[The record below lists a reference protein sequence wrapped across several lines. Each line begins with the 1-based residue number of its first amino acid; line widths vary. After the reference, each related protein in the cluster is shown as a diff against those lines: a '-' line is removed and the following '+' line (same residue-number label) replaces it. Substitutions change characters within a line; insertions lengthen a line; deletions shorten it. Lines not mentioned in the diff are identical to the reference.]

1 MPTTLIIA
9 AIQAIGAA
17 IYYYQT
23 YAAFAFVV
31 NFAVSQIV
39 TKLFSSGDQDQQNNA
54 VRQQVPPDTTNAL
67 PIVYGNAWL
76 GGRFVDAV
84 LSTDG
89 FSMFYTIAI
98 SNISE
103 NGTFTFDKTKFYY
116 GDRLIT
122 FDTVEPARV
131 LSLTD
136 GAGNVETKINGN
148 LFIYLYRSTN
158 AGVITNLDNGGT
170 AAGSALPSVI
180 MGPSAPIAAGQQWP
194 TTNRQM
200 NGTAFAVVKLV
211 YNAEITTGLQ
221 PITFY
226 GKQYLNGQTV
236 AKPGDVWFDYMT
248 DVRYGGAI
256 DVADIN
262 TTSATALNTY
272 SDQTI
277 TFDNNVGVPSTQAR
291 YRINGVIDPGKNVL
305 NNVNN
310 ILVACDSWMSY
321 NAALGQWSI
330 IINKAES
337 ATFAFNDNN
346 IIGEINTTISD
357 ITQSINVIEA
367 KFPNSLNRDQLDYCT
382 IETPVILLYPNEPI
396 NKYATTYDLTND
408 SVQAQY
414 LANRTLEQARED
426 LIVSFSTTYQGI
438 QIDAGDVVTV
448 TNSAYGWSNKLFRV
462 MKVNETSLPDGNLG
476 AAVELN
482 EYNAEVYDDK
492 DITQYTPAAN
502 SNLVDST
509 FFSTLFS
516 PTITDIVNSVA
527 VPSFSVQ
534 TTVPATGRT
543 TLISL
548 FYTLTATPTNAD
560 WTLFGTLQSSNSAG
574 FPSATLWK
582 FNNVV
587 LPAATYYFAYKVSNE
602 TGQSILSPLSTA
614 FSWSPNTVATTV
626 GNNFLASFSPAAQQV
641 PVVSG
646 SPVFTGIAPQLYGVA
661 GAAAIDFVVSQTDTD
676 ALFVNNTWRIG
687 GSSTTGYA
695 DIVASA
701 GLTIGN
707 PTDGGTFALFP
718 APTGLTTTSAHLD
731 VPVRYK
737 DTGGVVY
744 QGATPSIQF
753 VQVSQG
759 VDGSKTAQANLYQWS
774 STTPANPSGT
784 STWTWATSTQSAYTG
799 TGGWTIA
806 VPANP
811 GTPGI
816 RLWLAQKS
824 FSDAAS
830 ASTTMVSWTSGYSVS
845 DITQNGATGVQ
856 SASAI
861 VYQWA
866 ATIPSGPTGT
876 STYTWSNA
884 LFAAP
889 ASWTLTPGSS
899 TPGFTLWAARVQLTD
914 SASVSTSTINWTTA
928 TISAAGYAGATGS
941 TGLSARICFAR
952 VASNPTPTSGTITTS
967 GGASFPTS
975 GQSTTTWGF
984 AATWSATDPSP
995 SSTNSLY
1002 QSDGIYDATAGT
1014 TSWSTPYISSLKVG
1028 TLSAIT
1034 INTGA
1039 LSVSDSLTVGTLGN
1053 IKGGQTAYNT
1063 GTGFFLGYSGAAYKF
1078 SIGSST
1084 KSLLWDGS
1092 AFSVVGAAIAGGTI
1106 QIGTGGTPSA
1116 KAFEVNASG
1125 VVYTDNIIGGIGQ
1138 FSNQLAASTIVGLS
1152 SSSYKNIEGF
1162 IGSISALGTGG
1173 TSAHGIRGINFKVAT
1188 QTSGLIGSA
1197 AGFDFYADGA
1207 AANYGPFT
1215 GSHDVLIPINTSI
1228 DVGNIVVDVQC
1239 IQKRN
1244 LSNTIFE
1251 VATSNQANQP
1261 ALGVFVLNNGLLAN
1275 SKPSAFIE
1283 TIEDIDSKTVYVM
1296 TPTYEAQKNN
1306 YQICAAN
1313 AVGEGQVLVCNEG
1326 GNINAG
1332 DLIVTSSIAGKG
1344 MKQADDIVRNY
1355 TVAKARE
1362 SVTFTGTN
1370 DIQLIACIYLCG

>member
-1 MPTTLIIA
+1 MPTTLILA
-9 AIQAIGAA
+9 AIELYGMAA
-17 IYYYQT
+17 YYYAT
-23 YAAFAFVV
+23 YSAFAFVV

-236 AKPGDVWFDYMT
+236 AKPGDVWLDYMT

-272 SDQTI
+272 ADQTI
-277 TFDNNVGVPSTQAR
+277 TFNNNLGVPSTQPR

-337 ATFAFNDNN
+337 ATFAFDDNN

-357 ITQSINVIEA
+357 ITQSINIIEA

-382 IETPVILLYPNEPI
+382 IETPAILLYPNEPV
-396 NKYATTYDLTND
+396 NKYSTTYDLTND

-482 EYNAEVYDDK
+482 EYNAQVYDDK

-509 FFSTLFS
+509 FFSTLFA

-560 WTLFGTLQSSNSAG
+560 WTLFGTLQSSDSAG

-701 GLTIGN
+701 GLTIAN

-774 STTPANPSGT
+774 TAAPANPSGT

-830 ASTTMVSWTSGYSVS
+830 ATTTTVNWTSGYSVS
-845 DITQNGATGVQ
+845 DITQNGANGVTGVQ
-856 SASAI
+856 SASPI

-876 STYTWSNA
+876 STYTWA
-884 LFAAP
+884 TAVFTAP

-914 SASVSTSTINWTTA
+914 SASVTTSTINWTTA
-928 TISAAGYAGATGS
+928 TISAAGYAGATGA

-1034 INTGA
+1034 ANMGTITAGNITSAEFRTAATGKRIELNWGA
-1039 LSVSDSLTVGTLGN
+1039 DNFLQFYNAAGTLIGE
-1053 IKGGQTAYNT
+1053 IGGTTGTAYFPGATTLSGPAVWGVN
-1063 GTGFFLGYSGAAYKF
+1063 SGAAPGVAGT
-1078 SIGSST
+1078 SDSDPGVNGQST
-1084 KSLLWDGS
+1084 TGYGVYGQSQQDEGVRGLGTVKG
-1092 AFSVVGAAIAGGTI
+1092 AGNHGVRGININGTSVGVSTAGLVGAANG
-1106 QIGTGGTPSA
+1106 
-1116 KAFEVNASG
+1116 
-1125 VVYTDNIIGGIGQ
+1125 Y
-1138 FSNQLAASTIVGLS
+1138 
-1152 SSSYKNIEGF
+1152 
-1162 IGSISALGTGG
+1162 
-1173 TSAHGIRGINFKVAT
+1173 
-1188 QTSGLIGSA
+1188 
-1197 AGFDFYADGA
+1197 DFYADGGGI
-1207 AANYGPFT
+1207 NYGPFT
-1215 GSHDVLIPINTSI
+1215 GSHDVLIPVGSSI
-1228 DVGNIVVDVQC
+1228 DVGNIVFDVQC
-1239 IQKRN
+1239 IQRKN
-1244 LSNTIFE
+1244 ISNTIFE
-1251 VATSNQANQP
+1251 VAISNQANQP
-1261 ALGVFVLNNGLLAN
+1261 ALGIFAANNGLLAN
-1275 SKPSAFIE
+1275 VKPSAFIE
-1283 TIEDIDSKTVYVM
+1283 KMEEIPSQFASKTIYVM

>member
-1 MPTTLIIA
+1 MPTSLILA
-9 AIQAIGAA
+9 AIQVIGAA
-17 IYYYQT
+17 TYFYNT
-23 YAAFAFVV
+23 YAVFAMVV
-31 NFAVSQIV
+31 NFAVSSIV
-39 TKLFSSGDQDQQNNA
+39 NRIFGSSPPDQQNNA

-67 PIVYGNAWL
+67 PIVYGDAWL
-76 GGRFVDAV
+76 GGRYVDAV

-98 SNISE
+98 SSISE

-136 GAGNVETKINGN
+136 GAGNVETKINGK

-158 AGVITNLDNGGT
+158 AGVITNLDTGGT
-170 AAGSALPSVI
+170 SAGSALPDVI
-180 MGPSAPIAAGQQWP
+180 MGPTAPIAVGQQWP
-194 TTNRQM
+194 SANRQM
-200 NGTAFAVVKLV
+200 NGTAFAIIKLIF
-211 YNAEITTGLQ
+211 NSEITTSLQ
-221 PITFY
+221 PVTFY
-226 GKQYLNGQTV
+226 AKQYLNTQTV
-236 AKPGDVWFDYMT
+236 AKPGDVWLDYMT

-262 TTSATALNTY
+262 TTSATNLNTY
-272 SDQTI
+272 SDETI
-277 TFDNNVGVPSTQAR
+277 TFNNNLGVPSTQPR

-305 NNVNN
+305 DNINQ

-337 ATFAFNDNN
+337 ATFAFDDNN
-346 IIGEINTTISD
+346 IIGEINTSLTD

-367 KFPNSLNRDQLDYCT
+367 KFPNNLNRDQLDYCL
-382 IETPVILLYPNEPI
+382 IETPVILLYPNEPV
-396 NKYATTYDLTND
+396 NKYSTTYELTSD

-509 FFSTLFS
+509 FFSSLFS
-516 PTITDIVNSVA
+516 PTITDIVNNVA

-548 FYTLTATPTNAD
+548 FYTLAPIPTNSD
-560 WTLFGTLQSSNSAG
+560 WTLFGTLQSSDSTG
-574 FPSATLWK
+574 FPTATTWK

-602 TGQSILSPLSTA
+602 TGQSTLSPLSTA
-614 FSWSPNTVATTV
+614 FSWSPNTVSTTV
-626 GNNFLASFSPAAQQV
+626 GNNFIASFSPIAIQV
-641 PVVSG
+641 PIVSG

-661 GAAAIDFVVSQTDTD
+661 GAAAIDFVVSQTDAD
-676 ALFVNNTWRIG
+676 AAFVNNTWRIG
-687 GSSTTGYA
+687 GSSTTGYGS
-695 DIVASA
+695 IVASS
-701 GLTIGN
+701 GLIIGN

-718 APTGLTTTSAHLD
+718 APTALTATNAHLD

-737 DTGGVVY
+737 DNAGTVY
-744 QGATPSIQF
+744 QSATPSVQF
-753 VQVSQG
+753 VQVTQG

-774 STTPANPSGT
+774 PTTPSNPSGS
-784 STWTWATSTQSAYTG
+784 STWTWSTSTQSAYTG
-799 TGGWTIA
+799 SGGWTIA
-806 VPANP
+806 IPANP

-816 RLWLAQKS
+816 KLWAAQKS

-830 ASTTMVSWTSGYSVS
+830 ASTTSISWASGYSVS
-845 DITQNGATGVQ
+845 DITQNGAAGVQ
-856 SASAI
+856 SASPT
-861 VYQWA
+861 VYKWA

-876 STYTWSNA
+876 STYTWSTA
-884 LFAAP
+884 AFAAP
-889 ASWTLTPGSS
+889 STWTLTPGTS
-899 TPGFTLWAARVQLTD
+899 TPGFTLWAARVQLVD
-914 SASVSTSTINWTTA
+914 SSSSTTSTINWTTA
-928 TISAAGYAGATGS
+928 SVFASGYAGATGAD
-941 TGLSARICFAR
+941 GLSARICFAR
-952 VASNPTPTSGTITTS
+952 VASNPTPTSGTIVTS
-967 GGASFPTS
+967 GNSSFPTS
-975 GQSTTTWGF
+975 AQSTTTWGF
-984 AATWSATDPSP
+984 AATWSATDPLP

-1002 QSDGIYDATAGT
+1002 QSDGIYDGTSNT

-1034 INTGA
+1034 ANMGTITAGSITSAEYRTAATGRRIELNWGADNFLQFYNTA
-1039 LSVSDSLTVGTLGN
+1039 GTLIGE
-1053 IKGGQTAYNT
+1053 IGGTT
-1063 GTGFFLGYSGAAYKF
+1063 
-1078 SIGSST
+1078 
-1084 KSLLWDGS
+1084 GS
-1092 AFSVVGAAIAGGTI
+1092 AYFPNAGTLTGPAVYGINVGAAPGVAGQSNSDYGVYGQSTSSE
-1106 QIGTGGTPSA
+1106 GVRGLAT
-1116 KAFEVNASG
+1116 VRSG
-1125 VVYTDNIIGGIGQ
+1125 
-1138 FSNQLAASTIVGLS
+1138 SN
-1152 SSSYKNIEGF
+1152 
-1162 IGSISALGTGG
+1162 
-1173 TSAHGIRGINFKVAT
+1173 HGVRGINT
-1188 QTSGLIGSA
+1188 NGTSTGVNTAGIVGA
-1197 AGFDFYADGA
+1197 ANGFDFYADGGGT
-1207 AANYGPFT
+1207 NYGPFT
-1215 GSHDVLIPINTSI
+1215 GSHDVLIPTGASI
-1228 DVGNIVVDVQC
+1228 GIGDIVIDVQC
-1239 IQKRN
+1239 IERKN
-1244 LSNTIFE
+1244 ISNAIFE
-1251 VATSNQANQP
+1251 VAISSQANQP
-1261 ALGVFVLNNGLLAN
+1261 ALGIFAANNGLLADF
-1275 SKPSAFIE
+1275 KPSAFIE
-1283 TIEDIDSKTVYVM
+1283 KMEEIPSPVASKTVYVM

-1344 MKQADDIVRNY
+1344 MKQSDDVVRNY

-1362 SVTFTGTN
+1362 SITFTGAN

>member
-1 MPTTLIIA
+1 MPTSLILA
-9 AIQAIGAA
+9 VVQAIGGA
-17 IYYYQT
+17 IYFYQT

-67 PIVYGNAWL
+67 PIVYGNSWL

-158 AGVITNLDNGGT
+158 AGVITNLDTGGT
-170 AAGSALPSVI
+170 SAGSALPSVI

-226 GKQYLNGQTV
+226 AKQYLNGQTV
-236 AKPGDVWFDYMT
+236 AKPGDVWLDYMT

-277 TFDNNVGVPSTQAR
+277 TFNNNLGVPSTQPR

-367 KFPNSLNRDQLDYCT
+367 KFPNSLNRDQIDYCT
-382 IETPVILLYPNEPI
+382 IETPVILLYPNEPV
-396 NKYATTYDLTND
+396 NKYSTTYDLTND

-462 MKVNETSLPDGNLG
+462 MKVNESSLPDGNLG
-476 AAVELN
+476 AAVELS
-482 EYNAEVYDDK
+482 EYNSQVYDDK
-492 DITQYTPAAN
+492 DITQYTPAPN

-509 FFSTLFS
+509 FFSTLFA
-516 PTITDIVNSVA
+516 PTITDIVNNVA

-548 FYTLTATPTNAD
+548 FYTTTATPTNVN
-560 WTLFGTLQSSNSAG
+560 WTLLGTLQSSNSAG

-587 LPAATYYFAYKVSNE
+587 LPAATYYFAYRVSNE
-602 TGQSILSPLSTA
+602 TGQSTLSPLSTA
-614 FSWSPNTVATTV
+614 FAWIPNTIATV
-626 GNNFLASFSPAAQQV
+626 IGNNFLASFSPAAQQV
-641 PVVSG
+641 PVISG
-646 SPVFTGIAPQLYGVA
+646 SPVFTGIAPKLYGIA
-661 GAAAIDFVVSQTDTD
+661 GPSPIDFVVSQTDTD

-687 GSSTTGYA
+687 GSSTTGYGS
-695 DIVASA
+695 IVASA

-718 APTGLTTTSAHLD
+718 APTVLSVTSATLS
-731 VPVRYK
+731 VPVRFK
-737 DTGGVVY
+737 DSLGTIY
-744 QGATPSIQF
+744 QGATPILEF
-753 VQVSQG
+753 LQVTQG
-759 VDGSKTAQANLYQWS
+759 AD
-774 STTPANPSGT
+774 
-784 STWTWATSTQSAYTG
+784 
-799 TGGWTIA
+799 
-806 VPANP
+806 
-811 GTPGI
+811 
-816 RLWLAQKS
+816 
-824 FSDAAS
+824 
-830 ASTTMVSWTSGYSVS
+830 
-845 DITQNGATGVQ
+845 GVQ
-856 SASAI
+856 SASPI

-876 STYTWSNA
+876 STYTWA
-884 LFAAP
+884 TAAFTEP

-899 TPGFTLWAARVQLTD
+899 TPGFTLWAARVQLT
-914 SASVSTSTINWTTA
+914 VSSTVTTSTINWTSA

-941 TGLSARICFAR
+941 AGLSARICFAR
-952 VASNPTPTSGTITTS
+952 VASNPTPTSGTISTS

-1002 QSDGIYDATAGT
+1002 QSDGIYDVAGNT

-1034 INTGA
+1034 ANMGTITAGSITSAEYRTAATGKRIELNWGTDNFLQFYNT
-1039 LSVSDSLTVGTLGN
+1039 SGTLIGE
-1053 IKGGQTAYNT
+1053 IGGTTGTAYFPGATTLSGPAVWGIN
-1063 GTGFFLGYSGAAYKF
+1063 SGAA
-1078 SIGSST
+1078 
-1084 KSLLWDGS
+1084 
-1092 AFSVVGAAIAGGTI
+1092 
-1106 QIGTGGTPSA
+1106 P
-1116 KAFEVNASG
+1116 G
-1125 VVYTDNIIGGIGQ
+1125 V
-1138 FSNQLAASTIVGLS
+1138 A
-1152 SSSYKNIEGF
+1152 
-1162 IGSISALGTGG
+1162 G
-1173 TSAHGIRGINFKVAT
+1173 TSDSDPGVYGASDSGYGVYGQSNDNEGVRGLATVRSGGNHGVRGINLNGFAT
-1188 QTSGLIGSA
+1188 GVSTAGLIGA
-1197 AGFDFYADGA
+1197 ANGYDFYADGGGI
-1207 AANYGPFT
+1207 NYGPFT
-1215 GSHDVLIPINTSI
+1215 GSHDVLIAVGLSI

-1239 IQKRN
+1239 IQRKN
-1244 LSNTIFE
+1244 ISNTIFE
-1251 VATSNQANQP
+1251 VAISNQANQP
-1261 ALGVFVLNNGLLAN
+1261 ALGIFAANNGLLAN
-1275 SKPSAFIE
+1275 VKPSAFIE
-1283 TIEDIDSKTVYVM
+1283 KMEEMPTQFGSKTVYTM
-1296 TPTYEAQKNN
+1296 TPTYEAQKDN
-1306 YQICAAN
+1306 YQICSAN

-1355 TVAKARE
+1355 TVAKARQ
-1362 SVTFTGTN
+1362 SVTFTDAN
-1370 DIQLIACIYLCG
+1370 DIQLIACIYFCG